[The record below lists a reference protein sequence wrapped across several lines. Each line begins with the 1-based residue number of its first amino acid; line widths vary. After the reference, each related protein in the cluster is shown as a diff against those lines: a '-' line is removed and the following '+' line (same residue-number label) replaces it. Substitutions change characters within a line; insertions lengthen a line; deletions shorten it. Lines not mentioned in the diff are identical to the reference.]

1 VNDLGAKL
9 AKIAFEERKADY
21 LLAAREESGN
31 VGPVFASKGED
42 VGNIQ
47 MDVPYQLVMVLTK
60 LYPWV
65 GMGKIAIVARR
76 CDEKALNELT
86 KRGIFDASRIVKIGL
101 ACSKE
106 QIAKCRCSDPVPS
119 KVDFGE
125 PQKGVASDE
134 LADKL
139 LKMTEEERL
148 KFWVRQFRKC
158 QKCFGCTNNCPVCF
172 CDHNCVLEERELV
185 AEKSIPPG
193 LSFHLVRSFH
203 LADKCVECGEC
214 ERSCPADI
222 PLLTLRKMVRKDMKE
237 LYNYSSGDE
246 KAISPLLTTLEG
258 DKMEGDDDVC

>member
-1 VNDLGAKL
+1 MNDLGKKL
-9 AKIAFEERKADY
+9 TKIAFEERKADF

-31 VGPVFASKGED
+31 IGPVFASKGED
-42 VGNIQ
+42 VGDVRT
-47 MDVPYQLVMVLTK
+47 DVPYQLVMVLTK

-65 GMGKIAIVARR
+65 GKGKIAIVTRR

-86 KRGIFDASRIVKIGL
+86 KRGIFDANRIIKIGL

-125 PQKGVASDE
+125 PQKGMASDE

-158 QKCFGCTNNCPVCF
+158 QKCFGCTTNCPVCF

-193 LSFHLVRSFH
+193 VAFHLVRSFH
-203 LADKCVECGEC
+203 LADKCIECGEC

-222 PLLTLRKMVRKDMKE
+222 PLLTLRKMIKKDMKE
-237 LYNYSSGDE
+237 LYNYSPGDE

-258 DKMEGDDDVC
+258 DKLEDDGNVC